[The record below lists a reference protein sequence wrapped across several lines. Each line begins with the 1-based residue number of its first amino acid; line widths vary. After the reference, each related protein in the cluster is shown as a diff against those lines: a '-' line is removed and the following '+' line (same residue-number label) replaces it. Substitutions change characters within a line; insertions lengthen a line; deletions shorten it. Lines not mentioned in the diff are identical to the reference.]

1 VSCLQ
6 RPMKEPLMYER
17 NTRLLSVAIVVLIWS
32 LPGSVRSQDFPTSS
46 VPSTPFVGSR
56 SETPPS
62 PKLPSSAGK
71 KSEAKPL
78 DAKHEVDPQKN
89 PKVLRSVPKK
99 EKKQIKREGP
109 TPVGRPD
116 LKPEFARPEKA
127 PGPPLG
133 DRGAEEEKKKR

>member
-1 VSCLQ
+1 MS
-6 RPMKEPLMYER
+6 ER

-46 VPSTPFVGSR
+46 GPSTPFVGSQ
-56 SETPPS
+56 SETPQRPKS
-62 PKLPSSAGK
+62 PASSGK
-71 KSEAKPL
+71 KIEAKPL
-78 DAKHEVDPQKN
+78 EIKHELGPQKN

-99 EKKQIKREGP
+99 EKKQIKMEGP

>member
-1 VSCLQ
+1 
-6 RPMKEPLMYER
+6 MKEPLMSER

-32 LPGSVRSQDFPTSS
+32 LPGLVRSQDFPTSS
-46 VPSTPFVGSR
+46 GPSTPLVGSQ
-56 SETPPS
+56 SETPPRPKS
-62 PKLPSSAGK
+62 PASSGK

-78 DAKHEVDPQKN
+78 EIGHELGPQKN

-99 EKKQIKREGP
+99 EKKQIKMEGP

-133 DRGAEEEKKKR
+133 DRGAEEEKKR

>member
-1 VSCLQ
+1 
-6 RPMKEPLMYER
+6 
-17 NTRLLSVAIVVLIWS
+17 LS
-32 LPGSVRSQDFPTSS
+32 
-46 VPSTPFVGSR
+46 
-56 SETPPS
+56 
-62 PKLPSSAGK
+62 SSASK

-78 DAKHEVDPQKN
+78 DVKHELVPHKN

-133 DRGAEEEKKKR
+133 DRNAEEEKKKR